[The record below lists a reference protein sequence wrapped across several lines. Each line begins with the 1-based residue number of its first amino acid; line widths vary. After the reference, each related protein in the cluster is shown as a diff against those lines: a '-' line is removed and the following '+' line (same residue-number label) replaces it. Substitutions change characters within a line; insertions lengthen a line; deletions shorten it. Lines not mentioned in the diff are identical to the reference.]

1 MISIIIPI
9 FNEVD
14 NIELLWTQLIPQLK
28 LLNQK
33 FEVIFVNDGSR
44 DGSEKILLNLAKKYK
59 DCKVVNLKRNYGQT
73 AAMMAGFEFSRGDIV
88 VPMDG
93 DLQNDPSDIGPL
105 IAKLNEGFDVVSGWR
120 KNRQDE
126 AIRRNFLSRVAN
138 LLISKISGV
147 HLHDYGCT
155 LKAYR
160 KEIVDEIRLYGEMHR
175 FIPIYA
181 SWLGAKVSE
190 LPVKHHKRLH
200 GYSKYG
206 VERVFKVVL
215 DLLVVKF
222 FSRYATKPIYIFG
235 GFGLSII
242 LISFLTSSWAIYL
255 KLFNG
260 ISLIQTPLPLISL
273 SLFITGILAILMGLL
288 AEIVIRTYYESQDK
302 SIYLVKDTLNL
313 KRSK

>member
-14 NIELLWTQLIPQLK
+14 NIEPLWTQLIPQLK

-160 KEIVDEIRLYGEMHR
+160 KEIVDEMRLYGEMHR

-190 LPVKHHKRLH
+190 LPVKHRKRLH

-206 VERVFKVVL
+206 MERVFKVVL

-242 LISFLTSSWAIYL
+242 LISFITSSWAIYL